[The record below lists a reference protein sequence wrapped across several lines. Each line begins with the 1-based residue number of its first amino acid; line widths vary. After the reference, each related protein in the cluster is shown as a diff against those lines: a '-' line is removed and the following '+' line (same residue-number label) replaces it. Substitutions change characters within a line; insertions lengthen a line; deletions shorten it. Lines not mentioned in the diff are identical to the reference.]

1 MSHTFPFGEEN
12 ERALEVKLRL
22 DREQDEATETK
33 ERLSDGRRKETGEK
47 QPCFLFVARLQHAEV
62 TLLSYYRNLLGSR
75 DVITPR
81 Y

>member
-1 MSHTFPFGEEN
+1 MSHTFPFGKEN

-22 DREQDEATETK
+22 DREQDEATETEK
-33 ERLSDGRRKETGEK
+33 RLTDERRKEMGEK
-47 QPCFLFVARLQHAEV
+47 QSCFLFVVRLQHAEV
-62 TLLSYYRNLLGSR
+62 TFLSYYRNLLGSR

>member
-1 MSHTFPFGEEN
+1 MSHTFPFGKEN

-33 ERLSDGRRKETGEK
+33 ERISDGRRRETSEK
-47 QPCFLFVARLQHAEV
+47 QPRLLFVARLQHAEV